1 MIPAGNKT
9 QRLSSMKPFA
19 KISISHHR
27 NETFAWNGLTH
38 FWSMFPFYTSWKHQ
52 KLVKQ
57 STSITSYFSLTCLVS
72 YLFGETFAREIFAI
86 FVFGKFSKIYHAK
99 EISSFPKIYLAKIL
113 NKWSAKIYLAI
124 FIIIFI
130 PILFSADDL
139 PFYVQFNWTEVLN
152 GFYLINDWKDLVFPR

>member
-38 FWSMFPFYTSWKHQ
+38 FWSMFPFYTPWKHQ
-52 KLVKQ
+52 KLAKQ
-57 STSITSYFSLTCLVS
+57 STSITSYFSLTCLVLS
-72 YLFGETFAREIFAI
+72 YLFGKTFAREIFAI
-86 FVFGKFSKIYHAK
+86 FVVGKFSKIYLAK
-99 EISSFPKIYLAKIL
+99 KIFSFPKIYLAKIL

-130 PILFSADDL
+130 TILFSFL
-139 PFYVQFNWTEVLN
+139 QIT
-152 GFYLINDWKDLVFPR
+152 YLFTFSLIELKY

>member
-1 MIPAGNKT
+1 
-9 QRLSSMKPFA
+9 MKPSA
-19 KISISHHR
+19 KITITHHR

-130 PILFSADDL
+130 PILFSFL
-139 PFYVQFNWTEVLN
+139 QMTHLFTFS
-152 GFYLINDWKDLVFPR
+152 LIELKY